1 MFVPQFVR
9 FLLLFW
15 KPIALIGAFLGV
27 LTLTKCE
34 AEENTVSVMKDVAI
48 ESAKEN
54 AKVRNDISN
63 LSDSDLSN
71 IVFFNDKVPD

>member
-1 MFVPQFVR
+1 MFVPEFVK
-9 FLLLFW
+9 FLMLFW
-15 KPIALIGAFLGV
+15 KPIGILGLVLGV

-34 AEENTVSVMKDVAI
+34 AKRETLDTVKEVVIEN
-48 ESAKEN
+48 AKEN

-71 IVFFNDKVPD
+71 IVFLNDESPN